1 MARPPFE
8 FAEATEHHAPH
19 FPKAEKPWII
29 SESRAR
35 CPWSGWLARE
45 YAPLAMLAP
54 AARGGGG
61 RPTKG
66 LFQPPRRIM
75 SKKSRLVLLA
85 FILSS
90 MNSIAS
96 ISSIG

>member
-1 MARPPFE
+1 MEYKRSGHELSMAELR
-8 FAEATEHHAPH
+8 
-19 FPKAEKPWII
+19 KPG
-29 SESRAR
+29 ETGA
-35 CPWSGWLARE
+35 GRE
-45 YAPLAMLAP
+45 R
-54 AARGGGG
+54 RGRV
-61 RPTKG
+61 RPTRG
-66 LFQPPRRIM
+66 PFQPPRRIM